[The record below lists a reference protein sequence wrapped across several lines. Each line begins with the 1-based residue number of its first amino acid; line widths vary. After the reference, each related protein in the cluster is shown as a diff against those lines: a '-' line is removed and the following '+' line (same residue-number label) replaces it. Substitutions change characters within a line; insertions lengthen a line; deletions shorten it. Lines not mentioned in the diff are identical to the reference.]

1 MPRTINSSIIKKKA
15 VQNNEIIEFINQN
28 LDKSVRTQ
36 ENNDLE
42 DLKKK
47 QEELILIQMMVQK

>member
-28 LDKSVRTQ
+28 LDKSVRNQ